1 MSRIVANLLLV
12 LTAFIW
18 GTAFVAQSV
27 GMDHLEPFTFNSVRN
42 FIGALALLPVIAAM
56 RRGKPKP
63 SREERR
69 ATWLGGL
76 CCGLVLF
83 AASNFQQ
90 FGIVYTTAGKAGF
103 ITALYIVLVPVCG
116 FLLGKRVKLQIWAA
130 VALAAAGLYLLCIQ
144 EDFSIGLGDLL
155 VLVCA
160 FLYTLHILVID
171 YFSRVADCVK
181 MSCIQF
187 LVGGVLAGICML
199 IFETPRVPNITAAWL
214 PILYTGLLSSGVAYT
229 LQIVTQKHTDPT
241 VASLLMSLESV
252 FAVLAGWLVLGESF
266 TAREMGGVVL
276 MFGAIVLAQVRIG
289 RRRTIEG

>member
-27 GMDHLEPFTFNSVRN
+27 GMDHLEPFTFNSIRN
-42 FIGALALLPVIAAM
+42 FIGALALLPVIAVM

-63 SREERR
+63 SRTERR

-116 FLLGKRVKLQIWAA
+116 LLLGKRVKLQIWAA

-171 YFSRVADCVK
+171 HFSRTADCVK

-187 LVGGVLAGICML
+187 LVGGVLAGFGML

-252 FAVLAGWLVLGESF
+252 FAVLAGWLVLNESF

-276 MFGAIVLAQVRIG
+276 MFTAIVLAQVRIG
-289 RRRTIEG
+289 RRKPIEG